1 MPHEQS
7 FLSSVLSVW
16 EDQLTVMRL
25 FFSLVHPLL
34 RASGKDKTMKRI
46 PKTPIEFDYDLWI
59 SEDGKCMVR
68 VKDTGETTE
77 VDREVMKAL
86 RNEEKK
92 LRRSYDTGGAS
103 DSEDSEE
110 TQPSTVLSLDAVPE
124 DDVKASAWLESPEK
138 MEEDIITGLLEQEFI
153 RSLTKPQLDVYM
165 NCMRGNMSMLSYAQY
180 LENRISSAADLS
192 SFLEATCL
200 LPPRP
205 SSRKRAISREAKL
218 PCGAA
223 VRHDGEVG
231 YNDTSVPGLPGAAR
245 SVPRRGESPM
255 IPINRW

>member
-68 VKDTGETTE
+68 VKATGETTE

-103 DSEDSEE
+103 DSEELKTREDWNEW
-110 TQPSTVLSLDAVPE
+110 QANVL
-124 DDVKASAWLESPEK
+124 
-138 MEEDIITGLLEQEFI
+138 
-153 RSLTKPQLDVYM
+153 
-165 NCMRGNMSMLSYAQY
+165 
-180 LENRISSAADLS
+180 
-192 SFLEATCL
+192 
-200 LPPRP
+200 
-205 SSRKRAISREAKL
+205 
-218 PCGAA
+218 GAA
-223 VRHDGEVG
+223 ILMPQREIDLAVAYYARGRKLVSYDGTYAYWDKVALDMICQQFGVSKTAAVIRLRQLGHLETRPYSE
-231 YNDTSVPGLPGAAR
+231 YNDPLEVWA
-245 SVPRRGESPM
+245 
-255 IPINRW
+255 